1 MGIFDIFKKNNNFE
15 KIETPRSYKFN
26 EFHQLPHTKNENEI
40 VLNFNFNAIHN
51 TETDINFILINT
63 IDINDKGSLYVVQF
77 TVKKEKGKS
86 SVFENK
92 IVLGQGINP
101 NDFGGFNFAKHLHK
115 TFNWNTEGSYL
126 RSLKATI
133 DFDKSENFELDAF
146 LNKEAKI
153 YVSDASNQKLYI
165 LTLDWNN
172 KRAKIIID
180 KTNIDTFRNIYF
192 VKNEEFKTDQ
202 NSNNEVKTT
211 VKVKGFDKDGEPEIQ
226 LLRNGSLRLVFEFFP
241 PLNGNDN
248 QNDNIIF
255 ENFDKELSKV
265 VDNEVI
271 WEDREV
277 FLIEKSKNGDEKLL
291 KKYLEEFWTNKNI
304 S

>member
-1 MGIFDIFKKNNNFE
+1 MGILDIFKKDNNFE

-26 EFHQLPHTKNENEI
+26 EFHQLPHTTNENGI

-63 IDINDKGSLYVVQF
+63 IDINDKSSLYVLQF
-77 TVKKEKGKS
+77 TIKREKGNS

-92 IVLGQGINP
+92 IILGQGINP

-115 TFNWNTEGSYL
+115 IFNWNTQDNYL

-133 DFDKSENFELDAF
+133 DFDKSENLALDAF
-146 LNKEAKI
+146 LNKEVKI

-165 LTLDWNN
+165 LTLDWKN
-172 KRAKIIID
+172 KRANIFID
-180 KTNIDTFRNIYF
+180 KINIDTFRNIYF
-192 VKNEEFKTDQ
+192 VKNEEFKTDS
-202 NSNNEVKTT
+202 NSDNEVKKTI
-211 VKVKGFDKDGEPEIQ
+211 KVKGFDKDGEPEIQ
-226 LLRNGSLRLVFEFFP
+226 LLRNGDLRLIFEFMP

-248 QNDNIIF
+248 QSGNIIF
-255 ENFDKELSKV
+255 EDFDKELSKV
-265 VDNEVI
+265 IGKEII

-277 FLIEKSKNGDEKLL
+277 FHIEKAEKGDDKLL
-291 KKYLEEFWTNKNI
+291 KKYLEEFWKNKNI